1 MWIIPLVMSA
11 KNVWMRFVFIWI
23 VMSTISSIIMK
34 KAMEK
39 PINGSTPRYEIT
51 FLIQGDTG
59 EFAKPPVDSN

>member
-51 FLIQGDTG
+51 FLIFVS
-59 EFAKPPVDSN
+59 ENAP

>member
-39 PINGSTPRYEIT
+39 PINGSTPRYGAHNKIFNWHVLT
-51 FLIQGDTG
+51 I
-59 EFAKPPVDSN
+59 S